1 MPAPTMSHI
10 IGMIALV
17 SLIFILP
24 LFYFHIVDNVTIEMK
39 ERELKEV
46 ADYVSNSLW
55 NLHILANSADSNI
68 LLTKKLELPSS
79 IRGSTYCVEIIYDQ
93 EGSQEG
99 SAQYVTAY
107 MRDSSE
113 VSADS
118 LVFPG
123 LTVDSQTGYLIE
135 SGEKLVVAGCNLNS
149 TGSYV
154 WLKEEPLPI
163 S

>member
-1 MPAPTMSHI
+1 MAAPTMGHL

-17 SLIFILP
+17 SLIFVLP
-24 LFYFHIVDNVTIEMK
+24 IFYFSIVDNVAVEMK

-55 NLHILANSADSNI
+55 NLHILANSSNSV
-68 LLTKKLELPSS
+68 LMTKKLDLPSS
-79 IRGSTYCVEIIYDQ
+79 IRGSTYFVEIVPDQ
-93 EGSQEG
+93 EGSV
-99 SAQYVTAY
+99 QYVTAY
-107 MRDSSE
+107 MNVSS
-113 VSADS
+113 VVTATS

-123 LTVDSQTGYLIE
+123 LKADNVTGCLIE
-135 SGEKLVVAGCNLNS
+135 GSASLVVAGCNLNS

-154 WLKEEPLPI
+154 WIKEEQLPI

>member
-1 MPAPTMSHI
+1 MVAPTMSHI
-10 IGMIALV
+10 IGMIALI

-55 NLHILANSADSNI
+55 NLHILADSAGSNI

-93 EGSQEG
+93 GG

-107 MRDSSE
+107 TKDRSG

>member
-1 MPAPTMSHI
+1 LAAPTMGHL

-17 SLIFILP
+17 SLIFVLP
-24 LFYFHIVDNVTIEMK
+24 IFYFSIVDNVAVEMK

-55 NLHILANSADSNI
+55 NLHILANSSNSV
-68 LLTKKLELPSS
+68 LMTKKLDLPSS
-79 IRGSTYCVEIIYDQ
+79 IRGSTYFVEIVPDQ
-93 EGSQEG
+93 EGSV
-99 SAQYVTAY
+99 QYVTAY
-107 MRDSSE
+107 MNVSS
-113 VSADS
+113 VVTATS

-123 LTVDSQTGYLIE
+123 LKADNVTGCLIE
-135 SGEKLVVAGCNLNS
+135 GSASLVVAGCNLNS

-154 WLKEEPLPI
+154 WIKEEQLPI

>member
-1 MPAPTMSHI
+1 LPAPTMGHL

-24 LFYFHIVDNVTIEMK
+24 IFYFSIVDNVTIEMK

-55 NLHILANSADSNI
+55 NLHVLANSTNSDV
-68 LLTKKLELPSS
+68 LVTKKLDLPSS
-79 IRGSTYCVEIIYDQ
+79 IRGSTYFVEIVPDQ
-93 EGSQEG
+93 EGSV
-99 SAQYVTAY
+99 QYVAAY
-107 MRDSSE
+107 MNVSS
-113 VSADS
+113 VVNATS

-123 LTVDSQTGYLIE
+123 LKANKLTGYLVE
-135 SGEKLVVAGCNLNS
+135 GSENFVVAGCNFNN

-154 WLKEEPLPI
+154 WIKEEPSLV

>member
-1 MPAPTMSHI
+1 MSHI

-24 LFYFHIVDNVTIEMK
+24 LFYYVIIDNVTVDMK

-55 NLHILANSADSNI
+55 NLHILANSTNSDVS
-68 LLTKKLELPSS
+68 LSKTLELPSK
-79 IRGSTYCVEIIYDQ
+79 IRDSTYFIEIMYDQ
-93 EGSQEG
+93 DFST
-99 SAQYVTAY
+99 QYIRTY
-107 MRDSSE
+107 LRENSE
-113 VSADS
+113 INATS

-123 LTVDSQTGYLIE
+123 LYTEYVSGYLVE

-154 WLKEEPLPI
+154 WIKEEPI
-163 S
+163 VVS

>member
-1 MPAPTMSHI
+1 MAAPTMGHL

-17 SLIFILP
+17 ALIFILP
-24 LFYFHIVDNVTIEMK
+24 LFYFSIVDDVTIEMK

-55 NLHILANSADSNI
+55 NLHILANSTNSDV
-68 LLTKKLELPSS
+68 LVTKKLDLPSS
-79 IRGSTYCVEIIYDQ
+79 IRGSSYFVEIVPDQ
-93 EGSQEG
+93 KGSV
-99 SAQYVTAY
+99 QYITAY
-107 MRDSSE
+107 MNVSSV
-113 VSADS
+113 VSATS

-123 LTVDSQTGYLIE
+123 LEADDTNGCLIE
-135 SGEKLVVAGCNLNS
+135 SSVNLVVAGCNINS

-154 WLKEEPLPI
+154 WIKEEPLPI

>member
-1 MPAPTMSHI
+1 LPAPTMSHL

-24 LFYFHIVDNVTIEMK
+24 LFYFSIVDNVTIEMK

-55 NLHILANSADSNI
+55 NLHILANSTNSDV
-68 LLTKKLELPSS
+68 LVTKKLDLPSS
-79 IRGSTYCVEIIYDQ
+79 IQESRYFVEIVPDQ
-93 EGSQEG
+93 EGCV
-99 SAQYVTAY
+99 QYVTAY
-107 MRDSSE
+107 MNISS
-113 VSADS
+113 VVTASS

-123 LTVDSQTGYLIE
+123 LKADKITGCLIE
-135 SGEKLVVAGCNLNS
+135 SGGDFVVAGCNFNS

-154 WLKEEPLPI
+154 WIKEEPLQI

>member
-1 MPAPTMSHI
+1 MVAPTMSHI
-10 IGMIALV
+10 IGMVALI

-24 LFYFHIVDNVTIEMK
+24 LFYFHIVDNVTVEMK

-55 NLHILANSADSNI
+55 SLHILADSADSNI

-79 IRGSTYCVEIIYDQ
+79 IRGSTYCVEITYD
-93 EGSQEG
+93 QEG

>member
-1 MPAPTMSHI
+1 MVAPTMSHI
-10 IGMIALV
+10 IGMVALI

-79 IRGSTYCVEIIYDQ
+79 IRGSTYCVEIIYDL
-93 EGSQEG
+93 EG

-135 SGEKLVVAGCNLNS
+135 SGEKLVVVGCNLNS

-154 WLKEEPLPI
+154 WLREEPLLI

>member
-1 MPAPTMSHI
+1 MAAPTMSHL

-24 LFYFHIVDNVTIEMK
+24 LFYLSIVDNLTIEMK

-55 NLHILANSADSNI
+55 NLHVLANSTNSDI
-68 LLTKKLELPSS
+68 LLTKKLDLPSS
-79 IRGSTYCVEIIYDQ
+79 IRESQYSVEIIHDQ
-93 EGSQEG
+93 GGSV
-99 SAQYVTAY
+99 QYVNAY
-107 MRDSSE
+107 MNDDPSID
-113 VSADS
+113 ANS

-123 LTVDSQTGYLIE
+123 LIADNKTGYFIE
-135 SGEKLVVAGCNLNS
+135 SGQNLAVVGCNFNS

-154 WLKEEPLPI
+154 WIKEEPLLI

>member
-1 MPAPTMSHI
+1 LAAPTMGHL

-17 SLIFILP
+17 SLIFVLP
-24 LFYFHIVDNVTIEMK
+24 IFYFSIVDSVTIEMK

-55 NLHILANSADSNI
+55 NLHILANSSNSV
-68 LLTKKLELPSS
+68 LMTKKLDLPSS
-79 IRGSTYCVEIIYDQ
+79 IKGSIYFVEIVPDQ
-93 EGSQEG
+93 EGSVQC
-99 SAQYVTAY
+99 VTAY
-107 MRDSSE
+107 MNISS
-113 VSADS
+113 VVTATS

-123 LTVDSQTGYLIE
+123 LKADNVTGCLIE
-135 SGEKLVVAGCNLNS
+135 SNANLVVAGYSLNS

-154 WLKEEPLPI
+154 WIKEEQLPI